1 MSRRRV
7 VLDTLGKCDWYISL
21 GSAIWQKL
29 TVRNLVI
36 YLAAFALRTVA
47 HDVALRLWVQLC
59 HLP

>member
-1 MSRRRV
+1 MNRRRV

-36 YLAAFALRTVA
+36 YLAAFAPRT
-47 HDVALRLWVQLC
+47 VALRLWVQLC